1 MVTNRDQLIISN
13 ILVLTTLISQFN
25 NFSFFQILII
35 VSVFGIIGSVGAI
48 LIELNFHRINRFAKY
63 FINTLWIGI
72 FITLYMIYIVF
83 TNEIFELL
91 PIYNK
96 TVLVG
101 VFSFFSTL
109 ISFAFQHVFFIVS
122 SISIVRL
129 KTKN

>member
-1 MVTNRDQLIISN
+1 MVTNRDQLIIAN

-35 VSVFGIIGSVGAI
+35 VSIFGIIGSVGAI

-101 VFSFFSTL
+101 VFSFFGSG
-109 ISFAFQHVFFIVS
+109 
-122 SISIVRL
+122 
-129 KTKN
+129 